1 MSTDATLAPLGDTAV
16 TLTFGEGI
24 SEALSTRVVR
34 AAAAIRDAGIAGV
47 TDVVPSYAALVVHYR
62 PLTIGFHDLRDR
74 LRSISIPE
82 DPSSEEPTRE
92 HVIPVRY
99 DGVDLED
106 VARKLDLT
114 TGEVVSI
121 HSSASYRVFVIGFV
135 PGFAYLG
142 MLDKRLVLP
151 RRESPR
157 KRVPPGSVAIAEAQT
172 GVYPSETPGGWHLI
186 GSTSARMFDAGR
198 NPPALLS
205 AGDTVRFEISK

>member
-1 MSTDATLAPLGDTAV
+1 MSTEATLAPLGDTAV

-62 PLTIGFHDLRDR
+62 PLTIGFHDLKDR
-74 LRSISIPE
+74 LRSMSIPE
-82 DPSSEEPTRE
+82 GPSTGEPRRE

-114 TGEVVSI
+114 TEEVVSI

-142 MLDKRLVLP
+142 TLDRRLVLP

-157 KRVPPGSVAIAEAQT
+157 KRVPAGSVAIAEAQT
-172 GVYPSETPGGWHLI
+172 GVYPSETPGGWHII
-186 GSTSARMFDAGR
+186 GSTSTRMFDAMR

-205 AGDTVRFEISK
+205 AGDTVRFEISR